1 MSNESA
7 DIIRMFNRAFVDI
20 APETPDYVLES
31 LKSEIDTW
39 NQSIYDTVNNGVY
52 KAGFVTT

>member
-1 MSNESA
+1 MSSESA
-7 DIIRMFNRAFVDI
+7 DITRVFNRAFVDI
-20 APETPDYVLES
+20 APETPNYILDS
-31 LKSEIDTW
+31 LKFEIDTW